1 MASFLKLSQHCE
13 LLHELINRKDDLPKG
28 GGGGFS
34 EALQRLTQP
43 HLPTG
48 LSSVV
53 KATKSAAL
61 SIDSPGS
68 DDDSSIPSKT
78 MDAMMAVR

>member
-13 LLHELINRKDDLPKG
+13 PLHELINRKDDLPK